1 VSVEVSRCD
10 LRQVADQIR
19 PFVARRVPAAE
30 VDDVVQEILLRVHR
44 EFEAA
49 DDTER
54 FSRWLY
60 RVAKNVIVDQHR
72 RRTRRERKHAALAQ
86 EPDEIGAATDV
97 DVEDDA
103 TATFVAF
110 VATFVGT
117 LPAPY
122 QEALR
127 LTELEGLTMREAAQ
141 HAGISESGMK
151 SRVQR
156 GRRML
161 RESFEACCEI
171 ALDARG
177 RVVDYTARPLDAA
190 DEGSSAAE

>member
-1 VSVEVSRCD
+1 MSGEVSRCD
-10 LRQVADQIR
+10 LRQVAGQIR
-19 PFVARRVPAAE
+19 PFVARRVPAGE

-44 EFEAA
+44 EFDAA

-86 EPDEIGAATDV
+86 EPDELGGALMTEA
-97 DVEDDA
+97 EDDA
-103 TATFVAF
+103 SATFVAF

-122 QEALR
+122 QEALG
-127 LTELEGLTMREAAQ
+127 LTELQGLTMREAAQ
-141 HAGISESGMK
+141 RAGISESGMK

-190 DEGSSAAE
+190 DEAPSQDE